1 MKSRR
6 KFKKNIIKSFDCLCN
21 FDDGVF
27 AFKTFLE
34 VSFRKI
40 AEKKTQ
46 NLACSKDFTKS
57 RGKIVVSLV

>member
-6 KFKKNIIKSFDCLCN
+6 RFRKNIIRSFDCLCD
-21 FDDGVF
+21 FDDVVF

-40 AEKKTQ
+40 GEKKT
-46 NLACSKDFTKS
+46 KF
-57 RGKIVVSLV
+57 RV

>member
-40 AEKKTQ
+40 AEKKTKF
-46 NLACSKDFTKS
+46 S
-57 RGKIVVSLV
+57 V